1 VIVAWE
7 GELSL
12 SRFGKISLHFRDF
25 IYRTYAVGCLN
36 VISSDDRSEKSL
48 KYSLANGGFR
58 DFSSLR
64 SSK

>member
-1 VIVAWE
+1 MID
-7 GELSL
+7 S
-12 SRFGKISLHFRDF
+12 GKIVSDEDSRH
-25 IYRTYAVGCLN
+25 

-48 KYSLANGGFR
+48 KTGFANGDFR